1 MISNKSKI
9 SLFSLIVYIHCI
21 LMFLTWCYH
30 IEVLYHNTDH
40 NEGPDDVCSQQFN
53 EKKLHVSILNF
64 LKWKKPWKLDE
75 KQEAQS
81 KLKMKKNS
89 THFDKKDLLG
99 IRVLYHGIW
108 NLFLIAFFPNYN
120 LVLES
125 ERVGYYFFFGSIQKN
140 FSAIVYEW

>member
-1 MISNKSKI
+1 MWCQGPCKEFRFRWQESYLMISNKSKI

-30 IEVLYHNTDH
+30 TEVYHNADH

-81 KLKMKKNS
+81 KLKMKKIVHIL
-89 THFDKKDLLG
+89 TKKDLLG
-99 IRVLYHGIW
+99 IKVEVPWMIQNTSDFG
-108 NLFLIAFFPNYN
+108 LFKFPNC
-120 LVLES
+120 
-125 ERVGYYFFFGSIQKN
+125 I
-140 FSAIVYEW
+140 FSKL